1 MKKLLTQFGKEL
13 RDSTQSTISQE
24 VLNFLSSTSL
34 TDEEETY
41 LTKTI
46 SGVGFDNE
54 NNIRKLCYLIS
65 DSHLPLKIIDS
76 IFEELRDGLYFD
88 SYSKHSIGFSTDYF
102 KNTTFENLIPMFDEK
117 FIGGDENLDLIFAL
131 NKFYENKLDTPL
143 QLLIMLGEI
152 QKDSENTMVVAL
164 SHATPFEDSLGD
176 WNDVYNRN
184 ERVNKLISE
193 ILKLTY
199 QKEEEK

>member
-1 MKKLLTQFGKEL
+1 MEKLLTQFGKEL

-164 SHATPFEDSLGD
+164 SHANPFEDSLGD